1 MSPPLLV
8 LALDRTPL
16 LLLQLMNGALP
27 LLLVLQ
33 VSNLFTILRNNVY
46 QPHLLC
52 HINPHDQDV
61 LFVALHFCWL
71 YKCQRQAFYTSMS
84 VHCGMLTSPTDA
96 DGWDAA
102 PAPQAQQAQFGNAD
116 QFGAQY

>member
-1 MSPPLLV
+1 
-8 LALDRTPL
+8 
-16 LLLQLMNGALP
+16 
-27 LLLVLQ
+27 
-33 VSNLFTILRNNVY
+33 
-46 QPHLLC
+46 
-52 HINPHDQDV
+52 
-61 LFVALHFCWL
+61 
-71 YKCQRQAFYTSMS
+71 MS